1 MASAI
6 ITNAFIWHFV
16 ALQRRFIVGYQ
27 PVLVNSAAGW
37 WVSLFGWLWA
47 EPLTEKALTEK
58 PVTETSGNPTL
69 AFLFDLLR
77 GLLQP
82 TLGLAV
88 PFFFV
93 RICVINLT
101 VSVAIALFFA

>member
-58 PVTETSGNPTL
+58 PVTETSGNRQHPLCSLATPTPRPYHPL
-69 AFLFDLLR
+69 WLELSTTDLSK
-77 GLLQP
+77 
-82 TLGLAV
+82 T
-88 PFFFV
+88 
-93 RICVINLT
+93 
-101 VSVAIALFFA
+101 ALSTATYNSNN